1 MEGNSINK
9 VYRCSDSDLEK
20 EVKSI
25 EFADKEK
32 KKLSYLIG
40 SLEILR
46 LATHLVTWILRS
58 YLWSKSLI

>member
-46 LATHLVTWILRS
+46 LATHLVT
-58 YLWSKSLI
+58 